1 MTDGLFA
8 RLSGLRNIF
17 FKILALV
24 LAVILWF
31 LVVGEERAEV
41 GLTIPLELVNMP
53 RDLIVVNN
61 LTQGIDIRVNG
72 PRSLIRSLSTR
83 NLSKSLDLS
92 NTKAGTLTFSISS
105 EGIRLP
111 RGVAITRI
119 HPTQVVVVL
128 QKQLKKTIPV
138 RARVIGRPANGFQ
151 VDSVRVRPEEVEVAG
166 PEEAI
171 KDLEIL
177 STKPVDISGRRDSLV
192 QEVTLDFRSLQI
204 NLFRN
209 QPIEVE
215 VKIKKNGAP

>member
-1 MTDGLFA
+1 M
-8 RLSGLRNIF
+8 RNIF

-31 LVVGEERAEV
+31 FVVGEERAEV

-72 PRSLIRSLSTR
+72 PRSLIRSLTTR

-92 NTKAGTLTFSISS
+92 NTKAGTVTFSISS

-111 RGVAITRI
+111 RGVTITRI

-128 QKQLKKTIPV
+128 QKQIKKTIPV
-138 RARVIGRPANGFQ
+138 KVRIIGRPANGYE
-151 VDSVRVRPEEVEVAG
+151 VDSVKIRPEEVEVAG
-166 PEEAI
+166 PEEVI
-171 KDLEIL
+171 KELENL
-177 STKPVDISGRRDSLV
+177 FTKPVDISGRRDPLV
-192 QEVTLDFRSLQI
+192 QEVHLDFRSLQI
-204 NLFRN
+204 NLVRN
-209 QPIEVE
+209 LTMEVE
-215 VKIKKNGAP
+215 VKIKRTGGP

>member
-1 MTDGLFA
+1 M
-8 RLSGLRNIF
+8 RNIF

-72 PRSLIRSLSTR
+72 PRSLIRSLTTR

-92 NTKAGTLTFSISS
+92 NSKAGTATFPISS

-119 HPTQVVVVL
+119 HPTQVAVVL
-128 QKQLKKTIPV
+128 QKQIKKTIPV
-138 RARVIGRPANGFQ
+138 
-151 VDSVRVRPEEVEVAG
+151 
-166 PEEAI
+166 
-171 KDLEIL
+171 
-177 STKPVDISGRRDSLV
+177 
-192 QEVTLDFRSLQI
+192 
-204 NLFRN
+204 
-209 QPIEVE
+209 
-215 VKIKKNGAP
+215 

>member
-1 MTDGLFA
+1 M
-8 RLSGLRNIF
+8 RNIF

-72 PRSLIRSLSTR
+72 PRSLIRSLTTR

-92 NTKAGTLTFSISS
+92 NSKAGTVTFSISS

-128 QKQLKKTIPV
+128 QKQIKKTIPV
-138 RARVIGRPANGFQ
+138 KVRIIGRPANGYE
-151 VDSVRVRPEEVEVAG
+151 VDSVKIRPEEVEVAG
-166 PEEAI
+166 PEEVI
-171 KDLEIL
+171 KELENL
-177 STKPVDISGRRDSLV
+177 FTKPVDISGRRDSLV
-192 QEVTLDFRSLQI
+192 QEVHLDFRSLQI
-204 NLFRN
+204 NLVRN
-209 QPIEVE
+209 LTLEVE
-215 VKIKKNGAP
+215 VKIKRTGGP

>member
-1 MTDGLFA
+1 V
-8 RLSGLRNIF
+8 RNIF

-72 PRSLIRSLSTR
+72 PRSLIRSLTTR

-92 NTKAGTLTFSISS
+92 NSKAGTVNFPISS

-128 QKQLKKTIPV
+128 QKQAKKTIPV
-138 RARVIGRPANGFQ
+138 KVRIIGRPANGYE
-151 VDSVRVRPEEVEVAG
+151 VDSVKIRPEEVEVAG
-166 PEEAI
+166 PEEVI
-171 KDLEIL
+171 KELENL
-177 STKPVDISGRRDSLV
+177 FTKPVDISGRRDPLV
-192 QEVTLDFRSLQI
+192 QEVHLDFRFLQI
-204 NLFRN
+204 NLVRN
-209 QPIEVE
+209 LTLEVE
-215 VKIKKNGAP
+215 VKIKRTGGP

>member
-1 MTDGLFA
+1 M
-8 RLSGLRNIF
+8 RNIF

-24 LAVILWF
+24 LAVIIWYF
-31 LVVGEERAEV
+31 VVGEERAEV

-92 NTKAGTLTFSISS
+92 NSKAGTVSFSISS

-119 HPTQVVVVL
+119 NPTQVMVVL
-128 QKQLKKTIPV
+128 QKQIRKVIPV
-138 RARVIGRPANGFQ
+138 KGRIIGRPANGYE
-151 VDSVRVRPEEVEVAG
+151 VDSVKIRPEEVEMAG
-166 PEEAI
+166 PEEVM
-171 KDLEIL
+171 KELENL
-177 STKPVDISGRRDSLV
+177 FTKPVDISGWRDSLV
-192 QEVTLDFRSLQI
+192 QEVQLDFRSLQI
-204 NLFRN
+204 NLVRN
-209 QPIEVE
+209 LAIELE
-215 VKIKKNGAP
+215 VKIKRTGSP